1 MLSPNELV
9 SAIAQKVAQGITC
22 YVKKQ
27 ERDYTAADEAED
39 SELIELASKV
49 KLYPDR
55 YIVVPPMPTQ
65 TLIFA
70 MTAFLAEVTDPD
82 IKREL
87 GTCLNRKGPTRNFMQ
102 TVNSRFDIKQ
112 HWANF
117 MIEKYEAYVGDV
129 FIKDYNY

>member
-9 SAIAQKVAQGITC
+9 AAIAQKVAQGITC
-22 YVKKQ
+22 YVKKR
-27 ERDYTAADEAED
+27 ERDYTSADEAEE
-39 SELIELASKV
+39 SELVELASKV

-70 MTAFLAEVTDPD
+70 MQAFLEEVTDTD

-87 GTCLNRKGPTRNFMQ
+87 STSLNRKGPTRNFMQ
-102 TVNSRFDIKQ
+102 VVNSRIDIKQ
-112 HWANF
+112 HWTNY
-117 MIEKYEAYVGDV
+117 MVEKYEAYVGDV

>member
-9 SAIAQKVAQGITC
+9 AAIAQKVAQGITC
-22 YVKKQ
+22 YVKKR
-27 ERDYTAADEAED
+27 ERDYIAADEAEE
-39 SELIELASKV
+39 SELAELASKV

-70 MTAFLAEVTDPD
+70 MQAFLEEVTDTD

-87 GTCLNRKGPTRNFMQ
+87 STSLNRKGPTRNFMQ
-102 TVNSRFDIKQ
+102 VVNSRIDIKQ
-112 HWANF
+112 HWTNY
-117 MIEKYEAYVGDV
+117 MVEKYEAYVGDV